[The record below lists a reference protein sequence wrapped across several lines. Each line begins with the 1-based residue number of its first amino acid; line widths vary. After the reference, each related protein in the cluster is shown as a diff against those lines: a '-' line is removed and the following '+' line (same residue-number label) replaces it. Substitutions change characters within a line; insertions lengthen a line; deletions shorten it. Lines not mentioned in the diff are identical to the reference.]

1 MRGVNLGGWLILE
14 NWMTGNE
21 SIWEGVPSDIAS
33 QGEYSLMKFL
43 GHEKGDPLM
52 E

>member
-33 QGEYSLMKFL
+33 
-43 GHEKGDPLM
+43 
-52 E
+52 